1 MVVVLTSRLSN
12 GQATMTHLCGAC
24 NEPLTL
30 PGFRYKVA
38 AAYVNVWG
46 LRLTESSAQVR
57 FYRAALPASD
67 ARLAFLLIG
76 SDNAR

>member
-30 PGFRYKVA
+30 QGFRYKAA
-38 AAYVNVWG
+38 AAYANLWS
-46 LRLTESSAQVR
+46 LRLTESSTQVR
-57 FYRAALPASD
+57 FID
-67 ARLAFLLIG
+67 LLSPPG
-76 SDNAR
+76 TAG